1 MSNSGL
7 PSVRDMDIPVTV
19 KQNVTPMMKIKEH
32 LSFEERLGE
41 LKSVTVQ
48 TEEGSWNI
56 SSMFIIIQRE
66 RREPGSVH

>member
-19 KQNVTPMMKIKEH
+19 KQNVTTMMKIKEH